1 MEFKFN
7 LEKTL
12 GGVSRQGVAFISGE
26 DQNKYSYEDLNN
38 IYLLLDKIGQLS
50 ADVSLS
56 QK

>member
-7 LEKTL
+7 IEKAL

-38 IYLLLDKIGQLS
+38 INLLLDKIGQLS
-50 ADVSLS
+50 ADVSL
-56 QK
+56 

>member
-7 LEKTL
+7 IERTL

-38 IYLLLDKIGQLS
+38 INLLLDKIGQLS
-50 ADVSLS
+50 ANVSL
-56 QK
+56 